1 MSNPDQSSQTGYLVS
16 ADNSSL
22 RFNKPVEM
30 VHSVAERSLT
40 PVQARISNLLLRHVL
55 LHEPDESGWYTIGMS
70 ELRHLLNFGSRNYT
84 PLLTAAHAL
93 QGIKYEWDVLVNAQN
108 QQAVKEGRPGPKN
121 RTLQRTSV
129 LFPEIEVK
137 VSAMRFQVSRPVVDL
152 VLKPDMY
159 AALDLE
165 VINRLRRTASIVLY
179 EQIQRYVKLGATR
192 RAPWET
198 YRNMIMGSDS
208 AFNPLIDYRRFKARV
223 LTPAIAEIESQH
235 PFFRI
240 TLNEHREK
248 GSSRIADIAF
258 GISVDPSYRLRSNQ
272 SDPNVIRQI
281 AAMVGLGIT
290 QATAKSIMDGER
302 SEDIDAA
309 IRFVADR
316 ISETSNSGSP
326 IRSPAAFL
334 RRCMKEKWWMG
345 TPIEQKTA
353 ELAQP
358 ITDAPPKPPAVVND
372 LDPLKEQYNL
382 HQRQNAQNDLLELP
396 DGERQ
401 LLFARYNDQQV
412 LKRLQVTDASKLSKM
427 AESAFLCW
435 YIKTHYAEPSDQ
447 DLLKFAAKLIA
458 KAA

>member
-272 SDPNVIRQI
+272 SDPTIIRQI

-290 QATAKSIMDGER
+290 
-302 SEDIDAA
+302 
-309 IRFVADR
+309 V
-316 ISETSNSGSP
+316 
-326 IRSPAAFL
+326 
-334 RRCMKEKWWMG
+334 C
-345 TPIEQKTA
+345 
-353 ELAQP
+353 
-358 ITDAPPKPPAVVND
+358 
-372 LDPLKEQYNL
+372 
-382 HQRQNAQNDLLELP
+382 
-396 DGERQ
+396 
-401 LLFARYNDQQV
+401 AR
-412 LKRLQVTDASKLSKM
+412 
-427 AESAFLCW
+427 
-435 YIKTHYAEPSDQ
+435 
-447 DLLKFAAKLIA
+447 
-458 KAA
+458 